1 MERWWE
7 SSDEDD
13 PITLEPISSLP
24 FPPFSL
30 HSSLFDPLSL
40 SAYVISRNKFESP
53 LTRQEMTQAD
63 CKRLD
68 EHLAKYKHHF
78 ASNDF
83 YEPASVSVSEAHAL
97 YKSIKV
103 DAPSAD
109 QDRLDAIRS
118 VAGMALQ
125 NLFSYNVWR
134 SGAVQSHEEGLTI
147 IDDDELVAEASDE
160 YFRSN
165 NAAGLNEGGMDEVFP
180 ELSLEA
186 TRKGEVRSSGQ
197 QSSVIVFEL
206 SNLSSNPSSHSSQG
220 YKADIEGV
228 KGVVERAAEEKERKD
243 ERRREE
249 ERRRRVVEARL
260 RVERAAERRRLKLRK
275 SMFLVCCLLMLFF
288 LTEEFKTIL
297 LRLLHLSLP
306 KRFGQNFINPL
317 R

>member
-1 MERWWE
+1 
-7 SSDEDD
+7 
-13 PITLEPISSLP
+13 
-24 FPPFSL
+24 
-30 HSSLFDPLSL
+30 
-40 SAYVISRNKFESP
+40 
-53 LTRQEMTQAD
+53 MTQAD

-83 YEPASVSVSEAHAL
+83 YEPASVSVSEAYAL

-186 TRKGEVRSSGQ
+186 TRKGE
-197 QSSVIVFEL
+197 
-206 SNLSSNPSSHSSQG
+206 G

-228 KGVVERAAEEKERKD
+228 KGVVERAAEEKERED

-260 RVERAAERRRLKLRK
+260 RVERAAERRRLKLMHEDRIKRESREEAEKRTMVEEARRDIEEWRK
-275 SMFLVCCLLMLFF
+275 RMFDEAERTKEERDKIKKAAKKKRDKERQKEKKRVERERKEIEEKQKKIEEEKKMASLKCTKCGEGIPRPSDVFVRSELPFCSTKCSRSHF
-288 LTEEFKTIL
+288 L
-297 LRLLHLSLP
+297 
-306 KRFGQNFINPL
+306 
-317 R
+317 

>member
-1 MERWWE
+1 
-7 SSDEDD
+7 
-13 PITLEPISSLP
+13 
-24 FPPFSL
+24 
-30 HSSLFDPLSL
+30 LFDPLSL

-53 LTRQEMTQAD
+53 LTRQEMTRAD

-109 QDRLDAIRS
+109 QDRLDAMRS

-186 TRKGEVRSSGQ
+186 TRKGE
-197 QSSVIVFEL
+197 
-206 SNLSSNPSSHSSQG
+206 G

-275 SMFLVCCLLMLFF
+275 SMSLINTFHKNYLLVS
-288 LTEEFKTIL
+288 ISV
-297 LRLLHLSLP
+297 R
-306 KRFGQNFINPL
+306 
-317 R
+317 